1 MIEEAPS
8 KARATPQLYVKTQIE
23 ELAIKQSKQLI
34 PVTPA
39 ITKAS
44 TLSLFDK
51 ANPKTAVRSNEMNL
65 TPKAIQQKPSS
76 PPPVNAN
83 NQFVDVGVLMTNPPN
98 MNLLV
103 LKPVSCSVGWQ
114 DIIISLEFVKFH
126 QPLYCPFDP
135 GIDKKINGV
144 GYGIGCVGNLGN
156 NDCLKS
162 YQSSDKHE
170 SLSEN
175 NQEGFAHI
183 SQSVEE
189 LVVQVKDTVGRV
201 EEEIELLERSS
212 GGRKKKNARAQGEKD
227 FNTLEEERSRKLGN
241 MACEYLHLDK
251 YEISKRYYGRVVF
264 LEPNR
269 NKPCNFAICLMKM
282 SQFMEEKAWLRN
294 MKGSC
299 GNRPMHE
306 AYAKSYERALL
317 MLGEL
322 RTRNYNNES
331 DTGRAFLVPTD
342 LESNFDSRKVPA
354 EDYMVKSNPPPKKS
368 WLDMVEEDE
377 EEFKDEHFDYNE
389 FAWSFMHPVDVK
401 GLNLDDY
408 YEIIE
413 SIKKHMMETTIAPPV
428 EC

>member
-8 KARATPQLYVKTQIE
+8 KAP
-23 ELAIKQSKQLI
+23 
-34 PVTPA
+34 

-103 LKPVSCSVGWQ
+103 LKP
-114 DIIISLEFVKFH
+114 
-126 QPLYCPFDP
+126 
-135 GIDKKINGV
+135 
-144 GYGIGCVGNLGN
+144 
-156 NDCLKS
+156 
-162 YQSSDKHE
+162 
-170 SLSEN
+170 
-175 NQEGFAHI
+175 EGFGYI

-189 LVVQVKDTVGRV
+189 LVVQVKDTFGRV

-212 GGRKKKNARAQGEKD
+212 GGRKKKNARAQGEKV
-227 FNTLEEERSRKLGN
+227 FNTLEQERSRKLDN

-282 SQFMEEKAWLRN
+282 K
-294 MKGSC
+294 
-299 GNRPMHE
+299 
-306 AYAKSYERALL
+306 RALL

-413 SIKKHMMETTIAPPV
+413 RSMDFSTKKKKNMKAKDCTGYKNVYDMEFYCFIQ
-428 EC
+428 